1 MAHPICKALWW
12 VLVASLVI
20 YPVVAQQAELSAT
33 PDIPISLLTWIFV
46 ALSVVLGIWTVIH
59 RRRALAEPIQ
69 ARKLDPTTPAGF
81 QAAFQ
86 PYVVNLVISESVGI
100 FGLVLF
106 VLSGEPLYSA
116 LFSAAA
122 IVLLCFHR
130 PTAADLQPP
139 MSSERP

>member
-1 MAHPICKALWW
+1 VAHPICKALWW
-12 VLVASLVI
+12 VLVSSLVI
-20 YPVVAQQAELSAT
+20 YPVVAHQADLPAT
-33 PDIPISLLTWIFV
+33 PDFPISLLTWIFV

-59 RRRALAEPIQ
+59 RRRALADPIQ

-106 VLSGEPLYSA
+106 VLSGEPLYSV

-139 MSSERP
+139 MSAERP